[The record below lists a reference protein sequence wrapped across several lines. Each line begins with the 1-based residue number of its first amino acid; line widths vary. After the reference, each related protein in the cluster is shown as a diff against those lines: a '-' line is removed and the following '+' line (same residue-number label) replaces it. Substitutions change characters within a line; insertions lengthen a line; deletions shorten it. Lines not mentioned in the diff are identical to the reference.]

1 MIYKIGEYY
10 IDWKDTN
17 FPLINDQF
25 YDQFLVNEI
34 KDNNKIISIQTKYL
48 DLENIVKDLESGN
61 IPLEEAIT
69 KYTDAMNLV
78 KLCQEKLDK
87 ATKQVNKI
95 LDENGELV
103 DFQVEQ
109 EG

>member
-1 MIYKIGEYY
+1 MK
-10 IDWKDTN
+10 
-17 FPLINDQF
+17 
-25 YDQFLVNEI
+25 EI
-34 KDNNKIISIQTKYL
+34 TFESALK
-48 DLENIVKDLESGN
+48 DLEIIIKDLESGN

-78 KLCQEKLDK
+78 KMCQEKLDN

-95 LDENGELV
+95 LGENGELT
-103 DFQVEQ
+103 DFNITEQ